1 MRYVE
6 YPVKQDSRFSKSK
19 KEKRSIYKIPVNT
32 KVFTGTF
39 PVPLKAFIPAS
50 VSFFLLYFGPNHHS
64 APFYQESIN
73 VVFRNDLWL
82 CIFVGHLNKNGA

>member
-1 MRYVE
+1 MCSTI
-6 YPVKQDSRFSKSK
+6 KDSRFSRSK

-64 APFYQESIN
+64 APFIRNPLMLCLEMTFGC
-73 VVFRNDLWL
+73 VFLLD
-82 CIFVGHLNKNGA
+82 I